1 MGDCHS
7 CRKMGSCTEMLWE
20 GQTGICNILENLS
33 TCALSLVCSLAI
45 NFKNVSLY
53 VEYMGVLSKESVVFI
68 MILSLCFSE
77 VLPRDHGLC
86 VQHAGIWQGISF

>member
-1 MGDCHS
+1 MPNVHNTHNKDNQMGNCHS

-53 VEYMGVLSKESVVFI
+53 VEYMGVLSKAVWLGVCCLHYDI
-68 MILSLCFSE
+68 KPLL
-77 VLPRDHGLC
+77 
-86 VQHAGIWQGISF
+86 